1 MKVFKKSSVL
11 LIAMICLISSMSVFP
26 YAYASEKLSD
36 ETLSESVNT
45 LRSNRYYTQV
55 VNGPESVQSFYTT
68 KAQADSIAK
77 TNALISYMLGQL
89 PLLGGYLSVG
99 SLYDIGY
106 ALYGLDGPGTT
117 YFRHHIIYYYH
128 VDRITGR
135 KTLISRYLD
144 ISISQHNSSN
154 HEVIRRHFK
163 FSMK

>member
-1 MKVFKKSSVL
+1 MKVVKKSSIL
-11 LIAMICLISSMSVFP
+11 IIAMVCLISSMSVLP
-26 YAYASEKLSD
+26 YAYAGEKVSD
-36 ETLSESVNT
+36 ETVSVSENT
-45 LRSNRYYTQV
+45 LKSNRYYTKV

-68 KAQADSIAK
+68 KAQASSIAN

-89 PLLGGYLSVG
+89 PLLGCYLSVG
-99 SLYDIGY
+99 NLYDVGY

-144 ISISQHNSSN
+144 ITVSLHNSSN